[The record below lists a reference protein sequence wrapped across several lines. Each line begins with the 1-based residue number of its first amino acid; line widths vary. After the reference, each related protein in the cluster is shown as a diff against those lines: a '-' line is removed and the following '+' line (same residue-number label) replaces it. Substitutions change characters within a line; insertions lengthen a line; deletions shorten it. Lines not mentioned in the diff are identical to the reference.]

1 MEVEFH
7 LILWLSNISVSVYV
21 CVCVYVYQILI
32 QSSVGHSGCSYALTI
47 VYSAPMNIGVHVP
60 FWICVFIFFSL
71 YILRNGI
78 SGSYG
83 SSIFSFLRK
92 PKTAFYYSSTN
103 LYSQNLC
110 RIFSFL
116 PYPLEYL
123 FADFLMIVIH
133 LLLNWTSYLFV

>member
-60 FWICVFIFFSL
+60 F
-71 YILRNGI
+71 
-78 SGSYG
+78 
-83 SSIFSFLRK
+83 
-92 PKTAFYYSSTN
+92 
-103 LYSQNLC
+103 
-110 RIFSFL
+110 
-116 PYPLEYL
+116 
-123 FADFLMIVIH
+123 
-133 LLLNWTSYLFV
+133 